1 MHAAPCVNQLS
12 LKVILVADVKLGKTR
27 ANESQLI
34 LFFFL
39 WMKKW
44 HECFKPI
51 IDLREVQ
58 STAFSGT
65 AT

>member
-1 MHAAPCVNQLS
+1 MHATSCVNELS

-39 WMKKW
+39 WMKK
-44 HECFKPI
+44 EARVF
-51 IDLREVQ
+51 
-58 STAFSGT
+58 
-65 AT
+65 